1 MNSRC
6 NVFGAPSEIFTSC
19 GGSETVMKEKKLTR
33 EQARELYDDLHKA
46 MSQMMAK
53 DGKPATIPQAKMT
66 TSGSP
71 ETQSKAAQ
79 EIAQAIKAGL
89 NGKGTALAGSTA
101 ASSSGAR
108 ESRARGGLAARMAAS
123 RGGERGRKAGGQ
135 AAALMVMGLFCM
147 AKVVVSGIE
156 ASGIADV
163 PPAEAAMVALA
174 PMSSGQDWSKEEAK
188 VLTALD
194 HRRAELEERSGRVDQ
209 REMEL
214 TARDRDV
221 AVRLNELKELTDRLK
236 IEREKGDKQRS
247 AQLDQLA
254 NVYGSMNPPEA
265 AQLLQQLDIQ
275 VALSLIQRM
284 PEKRMG
290 QILALMTP
298 QRALNLTNLLSQRGS
313 K

>member
-1 MNSRC
+1 
-6 NVFGAPSEIFTSC
+6 
-19 GGSETVMKEKKLTR
+19 MKEKKLTR

-53 DGKPATIPQAKMT
+53 EGKPSTTPQAKMA

-71 ETQSKAAQ
+71 EMQSKAAK

-89 NGKGTALAGSTA
+89 NGKASAIA
-101 ASSSGAR
+101 AATIPAGAR
-108 ESRARGGLAARMAAS
+108 DSRARGGLAARMAAS
-123 RGGERGRKAGGQ
+123 RGGSRPGRKAGGQ

-147 AKVVVSGIE
+147 AKVVISGIE

-163 PPAEAAMVALA
+163 APAEAAMVAIA

-247 AQLDQLA
+247 TQLDQLA

-298 QRALNLTNLLSQRGS
+298 QRALDLTNLLSQRGT